1 MSLMSLVRW
10 IGVLVIGWTLV
21 AIGIGATGSRLSV
34 REATTSPRAETPL
47 VEAMPTNWPAASG
60 YDLVDRTSG
69 RRTPIRLPDGD
80 RWPVVSVAPWR
91 APGGELE
98 AVGRWVNPGREDFSG
113 WAIFR
118 LSDGAVTSRIAT
130 EVLPTGRPCWIPGQ
144 GRTIVFAAGD
154 GRLYRCRR
162 GSEDGEAS
170 VPHGSTYASGR
181 AEPSEPLAWLVSIP
195 GFEEPILEDPVWPSE
210 ARLKRWVF
218 VALMPME
225 KREGRRVWGA
235 PQLWWLELSDDAGA
249 IVAAGR
255 LTDRTASPAGPDRID
270 ERFPDVAVGSDGD
283 IRLVFLER
291 RNREKGWRLRS
302 SPIEFDSRTGRPRAV
317 VDPSGP
323 ALDSGEVLQS
333 APLLVSADGATVHA
347 LSSSGRLAALPV
359 VRPGNSG
366 GRGASLGGLPS
377 RP

>member
-1 MSLMSLVRW
+1 MTLMSLVRW

-21 AIGIGATGSRLSV
+21 AIGIGATGTRLSV
-34 REATTSPRAETPL
+34 RKETSSARAGTPV
-47 VEAMPTNWPAASG
+47 VEAMPTSWPHVSG
-60 YDLVDRTSG
+60 YEMVDRTSG
-69 RRTPIRLPDGD
+69 HRTPIRLPDGD
-80 RWPVVSVAPWR
+80 RWQLVSVAPWR
-91 APGGELE
+91 TSGGELE
-98 AVGRWVNPGREDFSG
+98 AVGRWVNPGRDDFSG

-130 EVLPTGRPCWIPGQ
+130 EVLPTGRPCGIPGQ
-144 GRTIVFAAGD
+144 GRTILFAAGD
-154 GRLYRCRR
+154 GRLYRCRLAT
-162 GSEDGEAS
+162 EDGEAI
-170 VPHGSTYASGR
+170 VPHGSSYASGR
-181 AEPSEPLAWLVSIP
+181 AEPSEPLAWQVSIP

-235 PQLWWLELSDDAGA
+235 PQLWWLELSDEARA

-270 ERFPDVAVGSDGD
+270 ERFPDFAVSPDGE

-291 RNREKGWRLRS
+291 RNRQKEWWLRS
-302 SPIEFDSRTGRPRAV
+302 VPIEFDPRTGRPRAV
-317 VDPSGP
+317 IGASGP
-323 ALDSGEVLQS
+323 ALESGEPLQS
-333 APLLVSADGATVHA
+333 APILVSADGAMVYG
-347 LSSSGRLAALPV
+347 LSASGRLATVPV
-359 VRPGNSG
+359 VGDRNPGD
-366 GRGASLGGLPS
+366 RGASPEGPPS